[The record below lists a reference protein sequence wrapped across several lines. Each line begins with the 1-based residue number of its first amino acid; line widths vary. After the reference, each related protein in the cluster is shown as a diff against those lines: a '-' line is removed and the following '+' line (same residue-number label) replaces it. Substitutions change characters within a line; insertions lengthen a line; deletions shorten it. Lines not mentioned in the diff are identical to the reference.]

1 MKKRRRIPGKIL
13 IGLTGLLGAALS
25 GSIPAEG
32 RREMEA
38 EASRFFL
45 EEASRTF
52 LAGMTYQ
59 EVDEIPAGTWI
70 AGQAMQMIPVG
81 MYVDSRFSVST
92 QVEDA
97 QTYQMILA
105 QQENDENAVD
115 QEGNLIGENKT
126 AEAAAPGAQ
135 AIDTSME
142 KLSDYEYLL
151 GNFYTVDS
159 STMADSQLINAENLL
174 VFIQ

>member
-1 MKKRRRIPGKIL
+1 MLIIFLQNSYSVKTHAKKKGDGLKKRRRIPGKIL

-115 QEGNLIGENKT
+115 Q
-126 AEAAAPGAQ
+126 ARR
-135 AIDTSME
+135 
-142 KLSDYEYLL
+142 LSTLPWKSCQIMNIFW
-151 GNFYTVDS
+151 G
-159 STMADSQLINAENLL
+159 I
-174 VFIQ
+174 FIQ

>member
-1 MKKRRRIPGKIL
+1 MKSCRHLDCR
-13 IGLTGLLGAALS
+13 
-25 GSIPAEG
+25 
-32 RREMEA
+32 
-38 EASRFFL
+38 
-45 EEASRTF
+45 
-52 LAGMTYQ
+52 AGHA
-59 EVDEIPAGTWI
+59 DD
-70 AGQAMQMIPVG
+70 PVG

-174 VFIQ
+174 GKDLKIDQNAEGPKVLIYHTHSQETYCRFRAGRCEHFHCRDRCLSGRAVK

>member
-92 QVEDA
+92 QRH
-97 QTYQMILA
+97 IR
-105 QQENDENAVD
+105 
-115 QEGNLIGENKT
+115 
-126 AEAAAPGAQ
+126 
-135 AIDTSME
+135 
-142 KLSDYEYLL
+142 
-151 GNFYTVDS
+151 
-159 STMADSQLINAENLL
+159 
-174 VFIQ
+174 